1 RSAVSIAELRP
12 GEMCQPATAE
22 PVIATGFPRLGPWD
36 DEPADPKTDR
46 FDQLD
51 DIVATTSQVF
61 LGLTLACARCHDHKF
76 EALTMHDYYR
86 MVAVFDPLK
95 RPQDGRTELD
105 GWAAAGQARERLARR
120 DAALAALKRKNNLHR
135 LVAGGGIDTASS
147 RIEELKRE
155 PPDPVRGY
163 FLTEDSPTPPD
174 THILLRGSAERPGA
188 KVRPGVP
195 AALAEK
201 Q

>member
-51 DIVATTSQVF
+51 DIVSTTSQVF

-86 MVAVFDPLK
+86 IVAVFDPLK
-95 RPQDGRTELD
+95 RPQNGRTELD
-105 GWAAAGQARERLARR
+105 DWAAAGEARAKLARR
-120 DAALAALKRKNNLHR
+120 DAAISEMRRKDNLFR
-135 LVAGGGIDTASS
+135 LVAGGGIDVSTSQ
-147 RIEELKRE
+147 IEALKRE
-155 PPDPVRGY
+155 APDPGRRD
-163 FLTEDSPTPPD
+163 FLTQESPT
-174 THILLRGSAERPGA
+174 SAGTRH
-188 KVRPGVP
+188 
-195 AALAEK
+195 
-201 Q
+201 

>member
-36 DEPADPKTDR
+36 DEPADPNADR

-120 DAALAALKRKNNLHR
+120 VAHGGVEAKEQPVSVGRGRWDRHR
-135 LVAGGGIDTASS
+135 LLTDRGAEARDARPGS
-147 RIEELKRE
+147 RVLPHRGL
-155 PPDPVRGY
+155 PDPAGHAHPPSRVGRTARGQG
-163 FLTEDSPTPPD
+163 PPGRA
-174 THILLRGSAERPGA
+174 RGVGRE
-188 KVRPGVP
+188 
-195 AALAEK
+195 AA
-201 Q
+201 